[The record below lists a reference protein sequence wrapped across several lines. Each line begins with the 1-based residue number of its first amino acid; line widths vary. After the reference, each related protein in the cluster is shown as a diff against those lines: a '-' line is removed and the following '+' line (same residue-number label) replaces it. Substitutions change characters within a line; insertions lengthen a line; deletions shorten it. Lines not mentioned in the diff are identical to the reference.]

1 MKKLTF
7 TLFVLLAALA
17 WSCKDTS
24 GDYIEQMYTDA
35 MLSKGATACMTVAK
49 DTAIAHVCVPDG
61 MNPYAISFPNSGQ
74 YRAIRDTLSA
84 LGQSELLDTLYSRV
98 NRACELMGDNATTT
112 FNTAINAIVFENP
125 SDLVY
130 GPNDT
135 LTHYL
140 QLYKGNEIQSGLA
153 SALPTHFS
161 TTGATATWNEI
172 IALYNA
178 NSTSTVT
185 LDLNSFVA
193 GRLMEAL
200 FTEMAA
206 EELLIRT
213 DASHRVTENLKKIFG
228 QLGEGSKK

>member
-1 MKKLTF
+1 MKKIIF
-7 TLFVLLAALA
+7 TLFVLLAALT

-49 DTAIAHVCVPDG
+49 DTAIAHVCIPDG

-74 YRAIRDTLSA
+74 YRAVRDTLA
-84 LGQSELLDTLYSRV
+84 ELGRSDLLDTLYSRI
-98 NRACELMGDNATTT
+98 NRSCELMGDNATTT
-112 FNTAINAIVFENP
+112 FNTAINALVFENP

-135 LTHYL
+135 LTQYL
-140 QLYKGNEIQSGLA
+140 RLYKGSEIQSGLA
-153 SALPTHFS
+153 SALSTHFN
-161 TTGATATWNEI
+161 TTGANATWNEI

-178 NSTSTVT
+178 NSTSTLVI
-185 LDLNSFVA
+185 DLNSFVA
-193 GRLMEAL
+193 GRFMDAL

-213 DASHRVTENLKKIFG
+213 DASHRVTENLKKVFG
-228 QLGEGSKK
+228 ELGEGNKK

>member
-1 MKKLTF
+1 MKKITF
-7 TLFVLLAALA
+7 TLLVLLAALA

-61 MNPYAISFPNSGQ
+61 MTPYAISFPNSGQ

-84 LGQSELLDTLYSRV
+84 LGQSELLDTLYNRI

-112 FNTAINAIVFENP
+112 FNTAINALVFENP

-130 GPNDT
+130 GSNDT

-140 QLYKGNEIQSGLA
+140 QLYKGIEIQNGLA
-153 SALPTHFS
+153 SALPTQFN
-161 TTGATATWNEI
+161 TTGATNTWNEI

-185 LDLNSFVA
+185 IDLNSFVA
-193 GRLMEAL
+193 GRFMEAL

-228 QLGEGSKK
+228 ELGEGNKK

>member
-7 TLFVLLAALA
+7 TFFVLLAALA

-49 DTAIAHVCVPDG
+49 DTAIAHVCVPNG